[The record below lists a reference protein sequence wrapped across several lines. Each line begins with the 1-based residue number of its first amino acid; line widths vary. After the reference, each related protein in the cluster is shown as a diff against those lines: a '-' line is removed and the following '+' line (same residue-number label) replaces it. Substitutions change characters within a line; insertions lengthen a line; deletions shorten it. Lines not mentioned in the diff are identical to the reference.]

1 MSNSSQY
8 VAVMAGF
15 GGGGGFAFAPDTAAY
30 RRGNE
35 GRIVALT
42 VGGGPVPKPAAVT
55 DLPFPQ
61 PPAAVG
67 PPATV
72 THGEVLYNR
81 YCSRCHVLGRGMLPD
96 LRRMTPETR
105 GLFFEIV
112 LRGAYG
118 PKGMARWDDV
128 LTQAD
133 AKAIYAY
140 VSAEAR
146 TAYAAQHSGH

>member
-30 RRGNE
+30 QRGNE

-72 THGEVLYNR
+72 THGEVSTTATAAGAT
-81 YCSRCHVLGRGMLPD
+81 CS
-96 LRRMTPETR
+96 
-105 GLFFEIV
+105 
-112 LRGAYG
+112 A
-118 PKGMARWDDV
+118 
-128 LTQAD
+128 AD
-133 AKAIYAY
+133 CYPTCGK
-140 VSAEAR
+140 
-146 TAYAAQHSGH
+146 